1 MKKTY
6 MKPFILLTN
15 VGARQM
21 ICNSQPQLLIN
32 RNGSVEAGSV
42 ESRRGSSIWDDDEEE
57 E

>member
-6 MKPFILLTN
+6 MKPYILLTN

-21 ICNSQPQLLIN
+21 ICNSQLQLLIN